1 MIRIVRPLL
10 VAAGVPVAQAHPHT
24 LRHTFGRLYMAAPRA
39 ELSRL
44 QRLMGHRSA
53 ETTSRYVYHADD
65 ELAAEHQRIDR
76 LRSDPLSR
84 AQHRRELRA
93 ASR

>member
-1 MIRIVRPLL
+1 
-10 VAAGVPVAQAHPHT
+10 
-24 LRHTFGRLYMAAPRA
+24 
-39 ELSRL
+39 
-44 QRLMGHRSA
+44 
-53 ETTSRYVYHADD
+53 VYHADD
-65 ELAAEHQRIDR
+65 ELAAKHQRIDR